1 MANQYVNKV
10 IFGGQTL
17 IDLTADTVT
26 AGTMRNGYTAHNKA
40 GELITGTLKTQSGKT
55 ITPTRSQ
62 QTAVAADRITT
73 GAVYVAP
80 IPNTYYTM
88 EEAIE
93 LMFPVGSIYVSTSAT
108 APTFGG
114 TWVEVVIPATWGDLE
129 DGNRSYRNGTGIGT
143 LHFWKRTA

>member
-1 MANQYVNKV
+1 MPNQYANKV
-10 IFGGQTL
+10 IFGDQTI
-17 IDLTADTVT
+17 IDLTSDTVT
-26 AGTMRNGYTAHNKA
+26 ASVLRSGYTAHSKS
-40 GELITGTLKTQSGKT
+40 GEPITGTVKTQSGKT

-62 QTAVAADRITT
+62 QTAVAKSRITT
-73 GAVYVAP
+73 GTVYVAP
-80 IPNTYYTM
+80 IPDTYYTM

-93 LMFPVGSIYVSTSAT
+93 LMFPVGSIYVSTSST

-129 DGNRSYRNGTGIGT
+129 DGNRSYRNGTGTGT